1 VNGHNRLKSFYWL
14 LYQSLFEEK
23 AMGQKKKLAF
33 LYIFTFQWSTKVA
46 YHLIKKGEQEEEE
59 EEEVKENKV
68 RTALMIK

>member
-1 VNGHNRLKSFYWL
+1 
-14 LYQSLFEEK
+14 
-23 AMGQKKKLAF
+23 MGQKKKLAF

>member
-1 VNGHNRLKSFYWL
+1 MVTIDSRASTGYFINLCLRKKQWV
-14 LYQSLFEEK
+14 
-23 AMGQKKKLAF
+23 KKKLAF

-59 EEEVKENKV
+59 EEEEVKENKV